1 MSSISDDL
9 ATLDDALATLSRIVG
24 ESRGPTTGG
33 WYAIQQAREVRGRV
47 EAELSRL
54 REERDRL
61 AGALKAI
68 CTSND
73 SGTWIEVYRKHGGGY
88 EGLQAI
94 AESALREEEL
104 RKAGGV
110 W

>member
-1 MSSISDDL
+1 MSTGDN
-9 ATLDDALATLSRIVG
+9 
-24 ESRGPTTGG
+24 PTSNL
-33 WYAIQQAREVRGRV
+33 WEQKYKSEHRKRHEMEDIIA
-47 EAELSRL
+47 RL